1 MNILYEKQVINQ
13 LKKIP
18 KVEIKK
24 INSKIIKLSQTT
36 KIGKSLKGELNGLYS
51 LRAWPYR
58 ILYEITKTSI
68 IICSI
73 AHRQGAYIK

>member
-1 MNILYEKQVINQ
+1 MEIIYERQAVKQ
-13 LKKIP
+13 LEKIP

-24 INSKIIKLSQTT
+24 IIFKIEKLEQNPRV
-36 KIGKSLKGELNGLYS
+36 GKALHGELDGLYS

-68 IICSI
+68 VICSV
-73 AHRQGAYIK
+73 AHRQDVY

>member
-1 MNILYEKQVINQ
+1 MDIFYEKQAIDQ

-24 INSKIIKLSQTT
+24 INSKVEKLAQNPRV
-36 KIGKSLKGELNGLYS
+36 GKSLKGELSGLYS

-58 ILYEITKTSI
+58 IIYEITKTSI
-68 IICSI
+68 IICSV
-73 AHRQGAYIK
+73 AHRQGAYKK